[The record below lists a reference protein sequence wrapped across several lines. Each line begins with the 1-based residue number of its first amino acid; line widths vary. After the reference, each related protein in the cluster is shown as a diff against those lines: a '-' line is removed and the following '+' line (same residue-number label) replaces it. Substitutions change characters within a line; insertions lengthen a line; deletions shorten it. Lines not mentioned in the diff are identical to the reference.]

1 MLKVY
6 KHYGVDVVCQVVED
20 RTFKQVLRKDG
31 VDYVDLPIMLP
42 VGIEAIRYEKDGV
55 ARYACTKDIED
66 GQMVYITERIP
77 DDLDFGKLMTDI
89 DGQRQGDEPNQME
102 TKLQKLIGKAVQRLL
117 EEKGNPNPFM
127 APEDPEPYEVMDM
140 ITAAFGYDRDDL
152 KEMDRSGI
160 DSNYFEKLVK

>member
-1 MLKVY
+1 M
-6 KHYGVDVVCQVVED
+6 CQVVED

-89 DGQRQGDEPNQME
+89 DGQR
-102 TKLQKLIGKAVQRLL
+102 
-117 EEKGNPNPFM
+117 
-127 APEDPEPYEVMDM
+127 
-140 ITAAFGYDRDDL
+140 
-152 KEMDRSGI
+152 
-160 DSNYFEKLVK
+160 